1 MDLQVSK
8 MSTQSPT
15 DTATAGKSLQPI
27 YRVVSVHK
35 AIDPG
40 LETADDWYR
49 YTIASG
55 KSRITGLHRGTHA
68 EVKEYAEGC
77 ADSFNS
83 RSMATNAK
91 SLTWSSRSK
100 K

>member
-1 MDLQVSK
+1 

-15 DTATAGKSLQPI
+15 DTVGKSLHRV

-35 AIDPG
+35 VMDPELG
-40 LETADDWYR
+40 TTEDWYR

-55 KSRITGLHRGTHA
+55 KSRITGLHRGTHD